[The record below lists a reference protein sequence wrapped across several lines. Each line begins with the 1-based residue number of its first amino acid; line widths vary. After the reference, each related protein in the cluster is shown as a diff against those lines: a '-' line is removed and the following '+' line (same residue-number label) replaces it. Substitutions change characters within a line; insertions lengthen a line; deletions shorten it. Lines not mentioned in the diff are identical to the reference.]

1 MPRSAVITVVGVLMW
16 FLGGFIAFLGFIYEA
31 SYAISGSNG
40 GGVIMG
46 GFGAIVVLVGVIM
59 VLVGV
64 YRAMSKID
72 ALPVPVPNQ
81 MSVTGPNV
89 GSDDA
94 GSDNPTPAQP
104 PFRP

>member
-16 FLGGFIAFLGFIYEA
+16 FLGGFIALLGFIYEA
-31 SYAISGSNG
+31 SQTISGSNG

-72 ALPVPVPNQ
+72 ALPVSAPNQ
-81 MSVTGPNV
+81 ISVKGPNV
-89 GSDDA
+89 GLDGADPE
-94 GSDNPTPAQP
+94 NPMPAEP
-104 PFRP
+104 PLRP